1 MKEFLKKVF
10 NTEFL
15 PMSEVR
21 KIKLWLVMG
30 FLSLLTIVTIPYSTF
45 FDYSL
50 AMKIIT
56 ISGLFLL
63 LFIMFLLV
71 RFGKTLA
78 AIQISIIYSILIM
91 LYYTQGVSSFY
102 AYMFFYIALSIII
115 FYQELFSYL
124 AYGTLVLILGAY
136 YTFSFREGLV
146 TATDIIGSEY
156 IFVTVLVLFYLVN
169 LIHILH
175 NEKIYTDLNYEWVK
189 MNHIIHHYQDDIL
202 YYLEDI
208 RQDAHQSP
216 IYENL
221 QFQQAAFELSQFIA
235 EQIMKDGKEIVNLM
249 DLYVY
254 IHEKGLNTIIENPEI
269 STAMKKTS
277 NLLGKYLLNENTD
290 MFSMIINFYIR
301 FEETKSYQK
310 NRYSYRVDD
319 LTTQRDEQIIAFCL
333 IYTYLAKELEKST
346 KWNKADRE
354 DENDKEDLL
363 ASIELGEFFTDE
375 VIAFYNDNQE
385 MIKEYLKQTK

>member
-1 MKEFLKKVF
+1 MKEFLKKFF

-30 FLSLLTIVTIPYSTF
+30 FLLVLTIITIPYSTF

-50 AMKIIT
+50 AMKIVT

-63 LFIMFLLV
+63 LFVMYLLAH
-71 RFGKTLA
+71 FGKTLA
-78 AIQISIIYSILIM
+78 AIQVSIIYMILIM

-102 AYMFFYIALSIII
+102 AYMFFYISLSVII

-124 AYGTLVLILGAY
+124 VYGTLVLILGAY
-136 YTFSFREGLV
+136 YTFAFREGLV
-146 TATDIIGSEY
+146 TANDIIGADY
-156 IFVTVLVLFYLVN
+156 IFVTVLVLFYIVN

-189 MNHIIHHYQDDIL
+189 MNHIIHNYQDDIL

-208 RQDAHQSP
+208 RQDEHKSP
-216 IYENL
+216 IYEDL
-221 QFQQAAFELSQFIA
+221 EFQKAAFELSQFIA
-235 EQIMKDGKEIVNLM
+235 EQIMKEGKEIVNLM

-254 IHEKGLNTIIENPEI
+254 IHEKGLNTILENAEI

-277 NLLGKYLLNENTD
+277 NMLGKYLLNENTD
-290 MFSMIINFYIR
+290 MFSMIINFYLR
-301 FEETKSYQK
+301 FEETKQYQK
-310 NRYSYRVDD
+310 NRYSYRIDD
-319 LTTQRDEQIIAFCL
+319 LTEHRDEQIIAFCL
-333 IYTYLAKELEKST
+333 VYAYLVREFRNNRD
-346 KWNKADRE
+346 WNRIERE
-354 DENDKEDLL
+354 DDETDDIL
-363 ASIELGEFFTDE
+363 ASVDLDEFFPPE
-375 VIAFYNDNQE
+375 VIAFYNDNQD
-385 MIKEYLKQTK
+385 MIQEYLNHIK